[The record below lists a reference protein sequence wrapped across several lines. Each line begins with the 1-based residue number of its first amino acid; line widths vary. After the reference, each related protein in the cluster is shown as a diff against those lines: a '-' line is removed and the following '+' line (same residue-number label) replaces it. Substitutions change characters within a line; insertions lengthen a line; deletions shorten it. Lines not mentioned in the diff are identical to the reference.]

1 MKLRNLARNTLFM
14 AYFNAITMAAV
25 YASWHLLQGG
35 PLLGWLGVLLT
46 TAPLVAYVS
55 YALLTLRVAR
65 TSERLPLIGAQ
76 AVLGVAVASYGL
88 LIAPTEWLQPVLAGA
103 FLLGFIWYAYSF
115 AGFLGARPSPRLAP
129 GQRLP
134 DFVLRDAQGQ
144 AVTSAYL
151 FKQPMVLIFYRGNW
165 CPFCMAQVKE
175 LAQRYRDIEGLGAWA
190 AEIQARAGASCGAKL
205 DAGEALDRPQQ
216 RAGNDEWPRKSPRPE
231 GLDPER
237 GRSSVAPLVRG
248 PTPDGASRLASPP
261 FRGQRGPGFLPPTL
275 LVAGIAFIS
284 PQRQAKSAALSQ
296 RFAIPARFLVD
307 DGNTLARQLGIDS
320 PCGIPTG
327 LQALGYDSD
336 TVMPTVV
343 ITAPGGRIL
352 WADETD
358 NYRVRPEP
366 GTYLEVLRREGL
378 VAA

>member
-1 MKLRNLARNTLFM
+1 MKVRNLLRNTVFM
-14 AYFNAITMAAV
+14 AYFNAITVAAV
-25 YASWHLLQGG
+25 VAGWRLLQGA
-35 PLLGWLGVLLT
+35 PVLGWLGVLLT

-65 TSERLPLIGAQ
+65 TSQRLPLIGAR
-76 AVLGVAVASYGL
+76 AVLGVAVAVCGALASPEG
-88 LIAPTEWLQPVLAGA
+88 WLPLALAGA

-144 AVTSAYL
+144 AVTSAHL
-151 FKQPMVLIFYRGNW
+151 FKQPMVLIFFRGNW

-175 LAQRYRDIEGLGAWA
+175 VAQRYRDIE
-190 AEIQARAGASCGAKL
+190 
-205 DAGEALDRPQQ
+205 
-216 RAGNDEWPRKSPRPE
+216 
-231 GLDPER
+231 
-237 GRSSVAPLVRG
+237 SVG
-248 PTPDGASRLASPP
+248 
-261 FRGQRGPGFLPPTL
+261 
-275 LVAGIAFIS
+275 AGIAFIS
-284 PQRQAKSAALSQ
+284 PQPQAKSAALSQ
-296 RFAIPARFLVD
+296 RFEISARFLVD
-307 DGNTLARQLGIDS
+307 EGNTLARQLGIDS
-320 PCGIPTG
+320 AWGIPTG
-327 LQALGYDSD
+327 LQALGYASD

-366 GTYLEVLRREGL
+366 DTYLGVLRREGL
-378 VAA
+378 VAT